1 MQKMT
6 HHVQL
11 SLAHIDVQEDARLED
26 FAGRQFLPIL
36 SSAYDLLYDRV
47 REFFVFGAEGSGKS
61 HLMTAIF
68 NAYQEQGG
76 MGIVL
81 SMNQLVGMDTQ
92 ALMGLEM
99 FELIILDDIHLLGG
113 HQDWQEAVFHLINRS
128 RANNRKLIY
137 TANCP
142 PDELPFALP
151 DLLTRLSQVLNFSL
165 PISQTSEERYALV
178 SSILRKKGWQLPKTV
193 MDELALAGPHHV
205 GDMMTVIGNIVP
217 YFGYKNRWRLS
228 PKMLEQLK
236 IAIKEQSLLVEIADL
251 DVGEHAEQNLDLPY
265 C

>member
-1 MQKMT
+1 MQKTT
-6 HHVQL
+6 HNMQL

-26 FAGRQFLPIL
+26 FSGRQFLPIISL
-36 SSAYDLLYDRV
+36 VFDLLNDRM
-47 REFFVFGAEGSGKS
+47 RELFVFGADGLGKS
-61 HLMTAIF
+61 HLMTAIL
-68 NAYQEQGG
+68 NAYQDQGG

-81 SMNQLVGMDTQ
+81 SMQQLVGMDTQ

-99 FELIILDDIHLLGG
+99 FELIIIDDLHLLGASY
-113 HQDWQEAVFHLINRS
+113 DWQEAVFHLINRS

-151 DLLTRLSQVLNFSL
+151 DLLTRLSQVLNFAL
-165 PISQTSEERYALV
+165 PTNQTSEERYALV

-193 MDELALAGPHHV
+193 MDELAMAGPRHI
-205 GDMMTVIGNIVP
+205 GDMLTVISNIVP

-228 PKMLEQLK
+228 PKMLDQLK
-236 IAIKEQSLLVEIADL
+236 TAIKEQSLLVEIADL
-251 DVGEHAEQNLDLPY
+251 DFDEPLTQNLDLPY
-265 C
+265 